1 MAIDLRKLIK
11 NQVHF
16 GHQTSRW
23 NPKMAPYIWGQK
35 NNIHLIDVSKTAHQL
50 EKAAA
55 FLKSLAAEGKSIL
68 WVGTK
73 KAAQEIIGR
82 TAQELGNPYVIHRW
96 VGGTF
101 SNYRQVRKSIA
112 NLLNYEDILSK
123 SEQFPYSKKELNLYQ
138 KRADRLEKNVGGI
151 RMLAWPVGAVVIVD
165 VKKEHVAVK
174 EALTMGIPVVAIVDT
189 NSDPSDI
196 AFPIP
201 GNDDAPRSISVLI
214 EHVAQAVKQGQ
225 EAAAAKPQTELSS
238 AELYESLLEEPGLSE
253 AEEEEENEKRR
264 KAQGAR
270 APKKG
275 GTALRPK
282 PGTGRRPVPQA
293 ESGAGERRSTAP
305 VSRQP
310 HDVASTDGTIQTP
323 ALETKAQRIVK
334 QEPTIQ
340 HLSVE
345 TKTDSVVF
353 DEGTTIQTPATEA
366 GQKKK

>member
-1 MAIDLRKLIK
+1 MAIDLKKLIK

-16 GHQTSRW
+16 GHQTARW

-35 NNIHLIDVSKTAHQL
+35 NNIHLIDVSKTAHQI

-55 FLKSLAAEGKSIL
+55 FLKTIAAEGKSIL

-82 TAQELGNPYVIHRW
+82 TAQELGNPYVVHRW

-112 NLLNYEDILSK
+112 NLLHYEDILSK
-123 SEQFPYSKKELNLYQ
+123 SEQFPYSKKELNLFQ

-165 VKKEHVAVK
+165 VKKEHVSVK
-174 EALTMGIPVVAIVDT
+174 EALTMGIPVVALVDT

-201 GNDDAPRSISVLI
+201 ANDDAPRSINAVI
-214 EHVAQAVKQGQ
+214 EYLAQAVQQGQ
-225 EAAAAKPQTELSS
+225 EAAATKPQTELTS

-270 APKKG
+270 SAKKG
-275 GTALRPK
+275 SVGLKPK
-282 PGTGRRPVPQA
+282 PSKRPVRQEDVDEQGRA
-293 ESGAGERRSTAP
+293 RGRGARHG
-305 VSRQP
+305 
-310 HDVASTDGTIQTP
+310 HDVASADTTIQTP
-323 ALETKAQRIVK
+323 GLETKPEPVVA

-340 HLSVE
+340 RSSVE
-345 TKTDSVVF
+345 TKAEAHLE
-353 DEGTTIQTPATEA
+353 EGTTIQTPTTET
-366 GQKKK
+366 GKKKK